1 VYKSVCCLCAVLPAL
16 HEGCCRNLFVG
27 LSNAIFDGYG
37 PHGSE
42 IAASMALTLL
52 RLGGGA
58 GVHVSQRGCRLA
70 SLMSNKLTHFSK

>member
-1 VYKSVCCLCAVLPAL
+1 MK
-16 HEGCCRNLFVG
+16 
-27 LSNAIFDGYG
+27 G